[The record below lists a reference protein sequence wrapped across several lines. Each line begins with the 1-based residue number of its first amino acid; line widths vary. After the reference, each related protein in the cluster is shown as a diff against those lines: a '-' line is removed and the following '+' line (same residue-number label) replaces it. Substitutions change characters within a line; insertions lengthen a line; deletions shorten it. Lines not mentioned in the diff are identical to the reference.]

1 MKQKSWL
8 PIYLALGL
16 VWGCSFIFIKL
27 GLEFLTPVGVAF
39 GRCALGAMTL
49 LLIVKIRGIKLPT
62 DPKTWFVLWVVSLL
76 LNVFPGVLFAFA
88 EQRVTTALAGIINA
102 CTPLS
107 TLIFLFIFFR
117 SEKITNQQIIGLILG
132 GIGVLTVLGIWKGLG
147 SGSTSGV
154 VALLAAITCYGL
166 SFPIIKKH
174 LTPLKLRA
182 EALAA
187 SQVTA
192 GALTLLPFYLV
203 DGIAKDEYR
212 PGPILAM
219 MALGIFGSGLAYI
232 WNFQIVERAGSS
244 IASSV
249 TYLTP
254 VVAVFVGWI
263 FLGEHIS
270 WHEPVGGAIVV
281 LGAAISQ
288 GRFNRKLK
296 GKSEIN

>member
-49 LLIVKIRGIKLPT
+49 LLIAKVRGISLPT
-62 DPKTWFVLWVVSLL
+62 ERRTWFILWIVSLL
-76 LNVFPGVLFAFA
+76 LNVFPGILFAFA
-88 EQRVTTALAGIINA
+88 EERVTTILAGIINA

-107 TLIFLFIFFR
+107 TLIFILFVFR
-117 SEKITNQQIIGLILG
+117 SEKISRHQIFGLIIG
-132 GIGVLTVLGIWKGLG
+132 GIGVLTVLGIWKGIG
-147 SGSTSGV
+147 ANSAVGAI
-154 VALLAAITCYGL
+154 ALLVAITCYGL
-166 SFPIIKKH
+166 SFPIIKKY
-174 LTPLKLRA
+174 LTPLNLKA

-192 GALTLLPFYLV
+192 ATITLLPFYLIN
-203 DGIAKDEYR
+203 GITKAEYKT
-212 PGPILAM
+212 GPILAM
-219 MALGIFGSGLAYI
+219 IALGVFGSGLAYI
-232 WNFQIVERAGSS
+232 WTFQIVERAGSS
-244 IASSV
+244 VASSV

-254 VVAVFVGWI
+254 VVAVFVGWL

-270 WHEPVGGAIVV
+270 WHEPVGGAIVL
-281 LGAAISQ
+281 LGAATSQ
-288 GRFNRKLK
+288 GRFNKK
-296 GKSEIN
+296 ITA

>member
-49 LLIVKIRGIKLPT
+49 LLIAKVRGISLPT
-62 DPKTWFVLWVVSLL
+62 ERRTWLILWIVSLL
-76 LNVFPGVLFAFA
+76 LNVFPGILFAFA
-88 EQRVTTALAGIINA
+88 EERVTTILAGIINA

-107 TLIFLFIFFR
+107 TLIFILFVFK
-117 SEKITNQQIIGLILG
+117 SEKISRHQIFGLIIG
-132 GIGVLTVLGIWKGLG
+132 GIGVLTVLGIWKGIG
-147 SGSTSGV
+147 TNSAVGAI
-154 VALLAAITCYGL
+154 ALLVAITCYGL
-166 SFPIIKKH
+166 SFPIIKKY
-174 LTPLKLRA
+174 LTPLNLKA

-192 GALTLLPFYLV
+192 ATVTLLPFYLF
-203 DGIAKDEYR
+203 DGIAKAEYR
-212 PGPILAM
+212 TGPILAM
-219 MALGIFGSGLAYI
+219 IALGVFGSGLAYI
-232 WNFQIVERAGSS
+232 WTFQIVERAGSS
-244 IASSV
+244 VASSV

-254 VVAVFVGWI
+254 VVAVFVGWL

-270 WHEPVGGAIVV
+270 WHEPVGGAIVL
-281 LGAAISQ
+281 LGAATSQ
-288 GRFNRKLK
+288 GRFNKK
-296 GKSEIN
+296 ITA

>member
-8 PIYLALGL
+8 PIYLLLGL
-16 VWGCSFIFIKL
+16 VWGSSFVFIKL

-39 GRCALGAMTL
+39 GRCALGAMIL
-49 LLIVKIRGIKLPT
+49 LLIVKVRGIKLPT
-62 DPKTWFVLWVVSLL
+62 DPKTWFILWVVSLL
-76 LNVFPGVLFAFA
+76 LNVFPGILFAFA

-102 CTPLS
+102 CTPLT
-107 TLIFLFIFFR
+107 TLLFLFIFFR
-117 SEKITNQQIIGLILG
+117 SEKIAAQHIIGLILG
-132 GIGVLTVLGIWKGLG
+132 GIGVLTVLGIWNGLG
-147 SGSTSGV
+147 AGSTSGV
-154 VALLAAITCYGL
+154 IALLAAITCYGL
-166 SFPIIKKH
+166 SFPIIKKY

-187 SQVTA
+187 GQVTA
-192 GALTLLPFYLV
+192 GAITLLPFYLV
-203 DGIAKDEYR
+203 DGIAKNEYR
-212 PGPILAM
+212 FGPVLAM

-244 IASSV
+244 VASSV

-254 VVAVFVGWI
+254 VVAVFIGWI

-270 WHEPVGGAIVV
+270 WHEPVGGAIVI

-288 GRFNRKLK
+288 GRFSKK
-296 GKSEIN
+296 AAI

>member
-1 MKQKSWL
+1 
-8 PIYLALGL
+8 
-16 VWGCSFIFIKL
+16 
-27 GLEFLTPVGVAF
+27 
-39 GRCALGAMTL
+39 MTL

-62 DPKTWFVLWVVSLL
+62 ERKTWLVLWVVSLL
-76 LNVFPGVLFAFA
+76 LNVFPGILFAFA

-117 SEKITNQQIIGLILG
+117 SEKISTQHIVGLILG

-147 SGSTSGV
+147 SGSASGV
-154 VALLAAITCYGL
+154 IALLAAITCYGL
-166 SFPIIKKH
+166 SFPIIKKY

-192 GALTLLPFYLV
+192 GALTLLPFYLI
-203 DGIAKDEYR
+203 DGIAKNEYR

-288 GRFNRKLK
+288 GRFSKKVVN
-296 GKSEIN
+296 

>member
-1 MKQKSWL
+1 MKQKSWV

-49 LLIVKIRGIKLPT
+49 LLIVKVRGISLPT
-62 DPKTWFVLWVVSLL
+62 ELRTWFILWIVSLL
-76 LNVFPGVLFAFA
+76 LNVFPGILFAFA
-88 EQRVTTALAGIINA
+88 EERVTTVLAGIINA

-107 TLIFLFIFFR
+107 TLIFILFVFR
-117 SEKITNQQIIGLILG
+117 SEKISKHQIFGLVIGG
-132 GIGVLTVLGIWKGLG
+132 FGVVTVLGIWKGIG
-147 SGSTSGV
+147 SNSAVGAI
-154 VALLAAITCYGL
+154 ALLVAITCYGL
-166 SFPIIKKH
+166 SFPIIKKY
-174 LTPLKLRA
+174 LSPLNLKA

-187 SQVTA
+187 SQVSA
-192 GALTLLPFYLV
+192 AAVTLLPFYLI
-203 DGIAKDEYR
+203 DGIAKNEYR
-212 PGPILAM
+212 TGPILAM
-219 MALGIFGSGLAYI
+219 IALGVFGSGLAYI

-254 VVAVFVGWI
+254 LVAVLVGWI

-270 WHEPVGGAIVV
+270 WHEPVGGLIIL
-281 LGAAISQ
+281 LGAATSQ
-288 GRFNRKLK
+288 GRFNK
-296 GKSEIN
+296 KSTA

>member
-27 GLEFLTPVGVAF
+27 GLEFLTPIGVAF
-39 GRCALGAMTL
+39 GRCALGAMAL
-49 LLIVKIRGIKLPT
+49 LLIAKIRGVSLPT
-62 DPKTWFVLWVVSLL
+62 DRKTWFILWIVSLL
-76 LNVFPGVLFAFA
+76 LNVFPGILFAFA
-88 EQRVTTALAGIINA
+88 EQRVTTVLAGIINA

-107 TLIFLFIFFR
+107 TLIFILFVFR
-117 SEKITNQQIIGLILG
+117 SEKIANHQIYGLILG
-132 GIGVLTVLGIWKGLG
+132 GVGVLVVLGIWKGIG
-147 SGSTSGV
+147 SNSAVGA

-166 SFPIIKKH
+166 SFPIIKKY
-174 LTPLKLRA
+174 LTPLNLRA

-192 GALTLLPFYLV
+192 AAATLLPFYLI
-203 DGIAKDEYR
+203 DGIAEDEYR
-212 PGPILAM
+212 LGPVLAM
-219 MALGIFGSGLAYI
+219 VALGVFGSGVAYI

-270 WHEPVGGAIVV
+270 WHEPVGGAIVL

-288 GRFNRKLK
+288 GRFKK
-296 GKSEIN
+296 KKTA

>member
-49 LLIVKIRGIKLPT
+49 LLIVKIRGIKLPS
-62 DPKTWFVLWVVSLL
+62 DRRTWFVLWVVSLL
-76 LNVFPGVLFAFA
+76 LNVLPGILFAFA

-107 TLIFLFIFFR
+107 TLIFLFIFFK
-117 SEKITNQQIIGLILG
+117 SEKIAAQHILGLILG
-132 GIGVLTVLGIWKGLG
+132 GVGVLTVLGIWNGLG
-147 SGSTSGV
+147 SGSTSGIF
-154 VALLAAITCYGL
+154 ALLAAITCYGL
-166 SFPIIKKH
+166 SFPIIKKY

-192 GALTLLPFYLV
+192 GALTLLPFYLIN
-203 DGIAKDEYR
+203 GIEKDEYR

-288 GRFNRKLK
+288 GRFNKK
-296 GKSEIN
+296 IVK

>member
-1 MKQKSWL
+1 MKQKSWV

-49 LLIVKIRGIKLPT
+49 LLIVKVRGISLPT
-62 DPKTWFVLWVVSLL
+62 ELRTWFILWIVSLL
-76 LNVFPGVLFAFA
+76 LNVFPGILFAFA
-88 EQRVTTALAGIINA
+88 EERVTTVLAGIINA

-107 TLIFLFIFFR
+107 TLIFILFVFR
-117 SEKITNQQIIGLILG
+117 SEKISKHQIFGLVIGG
-132 GIGVLTVLGIWKGLG
+132 FGVLTVLGIWKGIG
-147 SGSTSGV
+147 TNSAVGAI
-154 VALLAAITCYGL
+154 ALLVAITCYGL
-166 SFPIIKKH
+166 SFPIIKKY
-174 LTPLKLRA
+174 LSPLNLKA

-187 SQVTA
+187 SQVSA
-192 GALTLLPFYLV
+192 AAVTLLPFYLI
-203 DGIAKDEYR
+203 DGIAKNEYR
-212 PGPILAM
+212 TGPILAM
-219 MALGIFGSGLAYI
+219 IALGVFGSGLAYI

-254 VVAVFVGWI
+254 LVAVLVGWI

-270 WHEPVGGAIVV
+270 WHEPVGGLIIL
-281 LGAAISQ
+281 LGAATSQ
-288 GRFNRKLK
+288 GRFNK
-296 GKSEIN
+296 KSTA

>member
-49 LLIVKIRGIKLPT
+49 LLIAKVRGISLPT
-62 DPKTWFVLWVVSLL
+62 ERRTWLILWIVSLL
-76 LNVFPGVLFAFA
+76 LNVFPGILFAFA
-88 EQRVTTALAGIINA
+88 EERVTTILAGIINA

-107 TLIFLFIFFR
+107 TLIFILFVFK
-117 SEKITNQQIIGLILG
+117 SEKISRHQIFGLIIG
-132 GIGVLTVLGIWKGLG
+132 GIGVLTVLGIWKGIG
-147 SGSTSGV
+147 TNSAVGAI
-154 VALLAAITCYGL
+154 ALLVAITCYGL
-166 SFPIIKKH
+166 SFPIIKKY
-174 LTPLKLRA
+174 LTPLNLKA

-192 GALTLLPFYLV
+192 ATVTLLPFYLI
-203 DGIAKDEYR
+203 DGIAKAEYR
-212 PGPILAM
+212 TGPILAM
-219 MALGIFGSGLAYI
+219 IALGVFGSGLAYI
-232 WNFQIVERAGSS
+232 WTFQIVERAGSS
-244 IASSV
+244 VASSV

-254 VVAVFVGWI
+254 VVAVFVGWL

-270 WHEPVGGAIVV
+270 WHEPVGGAIVL
-281 LGAAISQ
+281 LGAATSQ
-288 GRFNRKLK
+288 GRFNEK
-296 GKSEIN
+296 ITA

>member
-8 PIYLALGL
+8 PIYLILGL
-16 VWGCSFIFIKL
+16 VWGSSFIFIKL

-39 GRCALGAMTL
+39 GRCALGAMIL

-62 DPKTWFVLWVVSLL
+62 DPKTWFILWIVSLL

-88 EQRVTTALAGIINA
+88 EQRVTTVLAGIINA
-102 CTPLS
+102 FTPLA
-107 TLIFLFIFFR
+107 TIVFIFLFFR
-117 SEKITNQQIIGLILG
+117 SEKIKKEQILGLVIG
-132 GIGVLTVLGIWKGLG
+132 GIGVIVVLGIWKGIG
-147 SGSTSGV
+147 SGTAGGV
-154 VALLAAITCYGL
+154 IALFAAITCYGL
-166 SFPIIKKH
+166 SYPIIKKY
-174 LTPLKLRA
+174 LTPLNLKA

-187 SQVTA
+187 GQVTA
-192 GALTLLPFYLV
+192 GALTLLPFYLM

-212 PGPILAM
+212 FGPVLAM
-219 MALGIFGSGLAYI
+219 MALGIFGSGIAYI

-254 VVAVFVGWI
+254 VVAVFLGWI
-263 FLGEHIS
+263 FLGEDIS
-270 WHEPVGGAIVV
+270 WHEPVGGAIVI

-288 GRFNRKLK
+288 GRFSKK
-296 GKSEIN
+296 VVA

>member
-16 VWGCSFIFIKL
+16 VWGCSFIFIKF

-62 DPKTWFVLWVVSLL
+62 DPKTWFILWVVSLL
-76 LNVFPGVLFAFA
+76 LNVFPGILFAFA

-107 TLIFLFIFFR
+107 TLIFLFIFFK
-117 SEKITNQQIIGLILG
+117 SEKIAAQHIVGLILG

-154 VALLAAITCYGL
+154 IALLGAITCYGF
-166 SFPIIKKH
+166 SFPIIKKY

-192 GALTLLPFYLV
+192 GALTLLPFYLIN
-203 DGIAKDEYR
+203 GIAKNEYR
-212 PGPILAM
+212 PGPIMAM

-263 FLGEHIS
+263 FLGEDIS

-288 GRFNRKLK
+288 GRFNKK
-296 GKSEIN
+296 AVI

>member
-8 PIYLALGL
+8 PIYLILGL
-16 VWGCSFIFIKL
+16 VWGSSFIFIKL

-39 GRCALGAMTL
+39 GRCALGAMIL

-62 DPKTWFVLWVVSLL
+62 DPKTWLILWIVSLL
-76 LNVFPGVLFAFA
+76 LNVFPGILFAFA
-88 EQRVTTALAGIINA
+88 EQRVTTVLAGIINA
-102 CTPLS
+102 FTPLA
-107 TLIFLFIFFR
+107 TIVFIFLFFR
-117 SEKITNQQIIGLILG
+117 SEKIKKEQIFGLLTG
-132 GIGVLTVLGIWKGLG
+132 GIGVVVVLGIWNGIG
-147 SGSTSGV
+147 SGSGIGV
-154 VALLAAITCYGL
+154 LALFAAITCYGL
-166 SFPIIKKH
+166 SYPIIKKY
-174 LTPLKLRA
+174 LTPLNLKA

-187 SQVTA
+187 SQVSA
-192 GALTLLPFYLV
+192 GALTLLPFYLI
-203 DGIAKDEYR
+203 DGIAKDNYR

-219 MALGIFGSGLAYI
+219 MALGIFGSGIAYI

-270 WHEPVGGAIVV
+270 WHEPVGGAIVI

-288 GRFNRKLK
+288 GRFNRKVA
-296 GKSEIN
+296 N

>member
-1 MKQKSWL
+1 MKQKSWV

-16 VWGCSFIFIKL
+16 VWGCSFIFIKQ

-62 DPKTWFVLWVVSLL
+62 DRKTWIVLWVVSLL
-76 LNVFPGVLFAFA
+76 LNVFPGIFFAFA
-88 EQRVTTALAGIINA
+88 EQRVTTVLAGIINA
-102 CTPLS
+102 GTPLT
-107 TLIFLFIFFR
+107 TLIFLLLVFR
-117 SEKITNQQIIGLILG
+117 TEKIAKHQILGLLIG
-132 GIGVLTVLGIWKGLG
+132 GIGVLTVLGIWKGIG
-147 SGSTSGV
+147 SSSGIGAL
-154 VALLAAITCYGL
+154 ALLGAITCYGL
-166 SFPIIKKH
+166 SFPIIRKY

-187 SQVTA
+187 GQVTA
-192 GALTLLPFYLV
+192 GALTLLPFYLIN
-203 DGIAKDEYR
+203 GIAKDEYR
-212 PGPILAM
+212 MGPILSM
-219 MALGIFGSGLAYI
+219 VALGVFGSGLAYI

-244 IASSV
+244 IASTV

-270 WHEPVGGAIVV
+270 WHEPLGGAVV
-281 LGAAISQ
+281 LLGAATSQ
-288 GRFNRKLK
+288 GRFTKK
-296 GKSEIN
+296 EKS

>member
-8 PIYLALGL
+8 PIYLALGF

-49 LLIVKIRGIKLPT
+49 LLIAKVRGISLPT
-62 DPKTWFVLWVVSLL
+62 ERKTWFVLWVVSLL
-76 LNVFPGVLFAFA
+76 LNVFPGILFAYA
-88 EQRVTTALAGIINA
+88 EQRVTSVLAGIINA
-102 CTPLS
+102 CTPLA
-107 TLIFLFIFFR
+107 TLIFILLIFR
-117 SEKITNQQIIGLILG
+117 SEKIAIHQVIGLTLG
-132 GIGVLTVLGIWKGLG
+132 GIGVLTVLGIWKGIG
-147 SGSTSGV
+147 SSSAAGV
-154 VALLAAITCYGL
+154 FALFAAITCYGL
-166 SFPIIKKH
+166 SFPIIKKY
-174 LTPLKLRA
+174 LSPLNLRA

-192 GALTLLPFYLV
+192 AAVTLLPFYLI

-212 PGPILAM
+212 TGPILAM
-219 MALGIFGSGLAYI
+219 VALGVFGSGIAYI

-270 WHEPVGGAIVV
+270 WHEPVGGAIVL
-281 LGAAISQ
+281 LGAATSQ
-288 GRFNRKLK
+288 GRFKK
-296 GKSEIN
+296 KITA

>member
-49 LLIVKIRGIKLPT
+49 LLIAKVRGISLPT
-62 DPKTWFVLWVVSLL
+62 ERRTWFILWIVSLL
-76 LNVFPGVLFAFA
+76 LNVFPGILFAFA
-88 EQRVTTALAGIINA
+88 EERVTTILAGIINA

-107 TLIFLFIFFR
+107 TLIFILFVFR
-117 SEKITNQQIIGLILG
+117 SEKISRHQIFGLIIG
-132 GIGVLTVLGIWKGLG
+132 GIGVLTVLGIWKGIG
-147 SGSTSGV
+147 ANSAVGAI
-154 VALLAAITCYGL
+154 ALLVAITCYGL
-166 SFPIIKKH
+166 SFPIIKKY
-174 LTPLKLRA
+174 LTPLNLKA

-192 GALTLLPFYLV
+192 ATITLLPFYLI

-212 PGPILAM
+212 TGPILAM
-219 MALGIFGSGLAYI
+219 IALGVFGSGLAYI
-232 WNFQIVERAGSS
+232 WTFQIVERAGSS
-244 IASSV
+244 VASSV

-254 VVAVFVGWI
+254 FVAVFVGWL

-270 WHEPVGGAIVV
+270 WHEPVGGVIVL
-281 LGAAISQ
+281 LGAATSQ
-288 GRFNRKLK
+288 GRFNKK
-296 GKSEIN
+296 ITA

>member
-39 GRCALGAMTL
+39 GRCALGAMAL
-49 LLIVKIRGIKLPT
+49 LLIAKVRGISLPT
-62 DPKTWFVLWVVSLL
+62 ERRTWFILWIVSLL
-76 LNVFPGVLFAFA
+76 LNVFPGILFAFA
-88 EQRVTTALAGIINA
+88 EERVTTVLAGIINA

-107 TLIFLFIFFR
+107 TLIFILFVFR
-117 SEKITNQQIIGLILG
+117 SEKISKHQIFGLIIG
-132 GIGVLTVLGIWKGLG
+132 GIGVLTVLGIWNGIG
-147 SGSTSGV
+147 ANSAVGAI
-154 VALLAAITCYGL
+154 ALLVAITCYGL
-166 SFPIIKKH
+166 SFPIIKKY
-174 LTPLKLRA
+174 LTPLNLKA

-192 GALTLLPFYLV
+192 AAVTLLPFYLI

-212 PGPILAM
+212 IGPVLAM
-219 MALGIFGSGLAYI
+219 IALGVLGSGVAYI
-232 WNFQIVERAGSS
+232 WTFQIVERAGSS

-254 VVAVFVGWI
+254 VVAVIVGWI

-270 WHEPVGGAIVV
+270 WHEPVGGAIVL
-281 LGAAISQ
+281 LGAATSQ
-288 GRFNRKLK
+288 GRFNM
-296 GKSEIN
+296 KSTA

>member
-49 LLIVKIRGIKLPT
+49 LLIAKVRGISLPT
-62 DPKTWFVLWVVSLL
+62 ERRTWFILWIVSLL
-76 LNVFPGVLFAFA
+76 LNVFPGLLFAFA
-88 EQRVTTALAGIINA
+88 EERVTTVLAGIINA

-107 TLIFLFIFFR
+107 TLIFILFVFR
-117 SEKITNQQIIGLILG
+117 SEKISRHQIFGLVIGG
-132 GIGVLTVLGIWKGLG
+132 VGVLTVLGIWKGIG
-147 SGSTSGV
+147 SNSAVGAI
-154 VALLAAITCYGL
+154 ALLVAITCYGL
-166 SFPIIKKH
+166 SFPIIKKY
-174 LTPLKLRA
+174 LTPLNLKA

-192 GALTLLPFYLV
+192 AAVTLLPFYLI
-203 DGIAKDEYR
+203 DGIAKNEYR
-212 PGPILAM
+212 TGPILAM
-219 MALGIFGSGLAYI
+219 IALGVFGSGLAYI

-244 IASSV
+244 VASSV

-254 VVAVFVGWI
+254 VVAVFIGWI
-263 FLGEHIS
+263 FLGEKIT
-270 WHEPVGGAIVV
+270 WHEPVGGAIVI

-288 GRFNRKLK
+288 GRFSKKVVN
-296 GKSEIN
+296 

>member
-49 LLIVKIRGIKLPT
+49 LLIAKVRGISLPT
-62 DPKTWFVLWVVSLL
+62 ERRTWFILWIVSLL
-76 LNVFPGVLFAFA
+76 LNVFPGILFAFA
-88 EQRVTTALAGIINA
+88 EERVTTVLAGIINA

-107 TLIFLFIFFR
+107 TLIFILFVFR
-117 SEKITNQQIIGLILG
+117 SEKISRHQIFGLIIG
-132 GIGVLTVLGIWKGLG
+132 GIGVLTVLGIWKGIG
-147 SGSTSGV
+147 ANSAVGAI
-154 VALLAAITCYGL
+154 ALLVAITCYGL
-166 SFPIIKKH
+166 SFPIIKKY
-174 LTPLKLRA
+174 LTPLNLKA

-192 GALTLLPFYLV
+192 ATVTLLPFYLI
-203 DGIAKDEYR
+203 DGIAKAEYR
-212 PGPILAM
+212 TGPILAM
-219 MALGIFGSGLAYI
+219 IALGVFGSGLAYI
-232 WNFQIVERAGSS
+232 WTFQIVERAGSS
-244 IASSV
+244 VASSV

-254 VVAVFVGWI
+254 VVAVFVGWL

-270 WHEPVGGAIVV
+270 WHEPVGGAIVL
-281 LGAAISQ
+281 LGAATSQ
-288 GRFNRKLK
+288 GRFNKK
-296 GKSEIN
+296 ITA

>member
-16 VWGCSFIFIKL
+16 VWGCSFIFIKI

-49 LLIVKIRGIKLPT
+49 LLIAKVRGISLPT
-62 DPKTWFVLWVVSLL
+62 ELRTWFILWIVSLL
-76 LNVFPGVLFAFA
+76 LNVFPGILFAFA
-88 EQRVTTALAGIINA
+88 EERVTTVLAGIINA

-107 TLIFLFIFFR
+107 TLIFILFVFR
-117 SEKITNQQIIGLILG
+117 SEKISKHQIYGLVIG
-132 GIGVLTVLGIWKGLG
+132 GIGVLTVLGIWKGIG
-147 SGSTSGV
+147 TNSAVGAI
-154 VALLAAITCYGL
+154 ALLVAITCYGL
-166 SFPIIKKH
+166 SFPIIKKY
-174 LTPLKLRA
+174 LTPLNLKA

-192 GALTLLPFYLV
+192 AAVTLLPFYLIG
-203 DGIAKDEYR
+203 GIAKNEYR
-212 PGPILAM
+212 TGPILAM
-219 MALGIFGSGLAYI
+219 IALGVFGSGIAYI

-254 VVAVFVGWI
+254 VVAVFVGWL

-270 WHEPVGGAIVV
+270 WHEPVGGAIVL
-281 LGAAISQ
+281 LGAATSQ
-288 GRFNRKLK
+288 GRFKK
-296 GKSEIN
+296 KTKA

>member
-1 MKQKSWL
+1 MKQKSWV

-49 LLIVKIRGIKLPT
+49 LLIVKVRGISLPT
-62 DPKTWFVLWVVSLL
+62 ELRTWFILWIVSLL
-76 LNVFPGVLFAFA
+76 LNVFPGILFAFA
-88 EQRVTTALAGIINA
+88 EERVTTVLAGIINA

-107 TLIFLFIFFR
+107 TLIFILFVFR
-117 SEKITNQQIIGLILG
+117 SEKISKHQIFGLVIGG
-132 GIGVLTVLGIWKGLG
+132 FGVVTVLGIWKGIG
-147 SGSTSGV
+147 TNSAVGAI
-154 VALLAAITCYGL
+154 ALLVAITCYGL
-166 SFPIIKKH
+166 SFPIIKKY
-174 LTPLKLRA
+174 LSPLNLKA

-187 SQVTA
+187 SQVSA
-192 GALTLLPFYLV
+192 AAVTLLPFYLI
-203 DGIAKDEYR
+203 DGIAKNEYR
-212 PGPILAM
+212 TGPILAM
-219 MALGIFGSGLAYI
+219 IALGVFGSGLAYI

-254 VVAVFVGWI
+254 LVAVLVGWI

-270 WHEPVGGAIVV
+270 WHEPVGGLIIL
-281 LGAAISQ
+281 LGAATSQ
-288 GRFNRKLK
+288 GRFNK
-296 GKSEIN
+296 KSTA

>member
-1 MKQKSWL
+1 MKQKSWV

-49 LLIVKIRGIKLPT
+49 LLIVKVRGISLPT
-62 DPKTWFVLWVVSLL
+62 ELRTWFILWIVSLL
-76 LNVFPGVLFAFA
+76 LNVFPGILFAFA
-88 EQRVTTALAGIINA
+88 EERVTTVLAGIINA

-107 TLIFLFIFFR
+107 TLIFILFVFR
-117 SEKITNQQIIGLILG
+117 SEKISKHQIFGLVIGG
-132 GIGVLTVLGIWKGLG
+132 FGVVTVLGIWKGIG
-147 SGSTSGV
+147 SNSAVGAI
-154 VALLAAITCYGL
+154 ALLVAITCYGL
-166 SFPIIKKH
+166 SFPIIKKY
-174 LTPLKLRA
+174 LSSLNLKA

-187 SQVTA
+187 SQVSA
-192 GALTLLPFYLV
+192 AAVTLLPFYLI
-203 DGIAKDEYR
+203 DGIAKNEYR
-212 PGPILAM
+212 TGPILAM
-219 MALGIFGSGLAYI
+219 IALGVFGSGLAYI

-254 VVAVFVGWI
+254 LVAVLVGWI

-270 WHEPVGGAIVV
+270 WHEPVGGLIIL
-281 LGAAISQ
+281 LGAATSQ
-288 GRFNRKLK
+288 GRFNK
-296 GKSEIN
+296 KSTA

>member
-8 PIYLALGL
+8 PIYLILGL
-16 VWGCSFIFIKL
+16 VWGSSFIFIKL

-39 GRCALGAMTL
+39 GRCALGAMIL

-62 DPKTWFVLWVVSLL
+62 DPKTWLILWIVSLL
-76 LNVFPGVLFAFA
+76 LNVFPGILFAFA
-88 EQRVTTALAGIINA
+88 EQRVTTVLAGIINA
-102 CTPLS
+102 FTPLA
-107 TLIFLFIFFR
+107 TIVFIFLFFR
-117 SEKITNQQIIGLILG
+117 SEKIKKEQILGLLTG
-132 GIGVLTVLGIWKGLG
+132 GIGVVVVLGIWNGIG
-147 SGSTSGV
+147 SGSGIGV
-154 VALLAAITCYGL
+154 LALFAAITCYGI
-166 SFPIIKKH
+166 SYPIIKKY
-174 LTPLKLRA
+174 LTPLNLKA

-187 SQVTA
+187 SQVSA
-192 GALTLLPFYLV
+192 GALTLLPFYLI
-203 DGIAKDEYR
+203 DGIAKDNYR

-219 MALGIFGSGLAYI
+219 MALGIFGSGIAYI

-270 WHEPVGGAIVV
+270 WHEPVGGAIVI

-288 GRFNRKLK
+288 GRFNRKVA
-296 GKSEIN
+296 N

>member
-62 DPKTWFVLWVVSLL
+62 ERKTWLVLWVVSLL
-76 LNVFPGVLFAFA
+76 LNVFPGILFAFA

-117 SEKITNQQIIGLILG
+117 SEKISTQHIVGLILG

-147 SGSTSGV
+147 SGSASGV
-154 VALLAAITCYGL
+154 IALLAAITCYGL
-166 SFPIIKKH
+166 SFPIIKKY

-192 GALTLLPFYLV
+192 GALTLLPFYLI
-203 DGIAKDEYR
+203 DGIAKNEYR

-270 WHEPVGGAIVV
+270 WHEPIGGAIVV

-288 GRFNRKLK
+288 GRFSKK
-296 GKSEIN
+296 DVK

>member
-49 LLIVKIRGIKLPT
+49 LLIVKVRGISLPT
-62 DPKTWFVLWVVSLL
+62 DRRTWFILWIVSLL
-76 LNVFPGVLFAFA
+76 LNVFPGILFAFA
-88 EQRVTTALAGIINA
+88 EERVTTVLAGIINA

-107 TLIFLFIFFR
+107 TLIFILFVFR
-117 SEKITNQQIIGLILG
+117 SEKISRHQIFGLVIGG
-132 GIGVLTVLGIWKGLG
+132 VGVLTVLGIWKGIG
-147 SGSTSGV
+147 SNSAVGAI
-154 VALLAAITCYGL
+154 ALLVAITCYGL
-166 SFPIIKKH
+166 SFPIIKKY
-174 LTPLKLRA
+174 LTPLNLKA

-192 GALTLLPFYLV
+192 AAVTLLPFYLI
-203 DGIAKDEYR
+203 DGIAKNEYR
-212 PGPILAM
+212 TGPILAM
-219 MALGIFGSGLAYI
+219 IALGVFGSGLAYI

-254 VVAVFVGWI
+254 LVAVFVGWM

-270 WHEPVGGAIVV
+270 WHEPVGGLIIL
-281 LGAAISQ
+281 LGAATSQ
-288 GRFNRKLK
+288 GRFNK
-296 GKSEIN
+296 KSTA

>member
-8 PIYLALGL
+8 PIYLLLGI
-16 VWGCSFIFIKL
+16 VWGSSFIFIKL

-49 LLIVKIRGIKLPT
+49 LLIVKIRNIKLPT
-62 DPKTWFVLWVVSLL
+62 DTKTWLVLWVVSLL
-76 LNVFPGVLFAFA
+76 LNVFPGILFAFA
-88 EQRVTTALAGIINA
+88 EQRVTTVLAGIINA
-102 CTPLS
+102 CTPLA

-117 SEKITNQQIIGLILG
+117 SEKIKNEQILGLIIG
-132 GIGVLTVLGIWKGLG
+132 GIGVLTVLGIWNGIG
-147 SGSTSGV
+147 SGSGSGV
-154 VALLAAITCYGL
+154 LALLAAIICYGI
-166 SFPIIKKH
+166 SYPIIKKY
-174 LTPLKLRA
+174 LIPLNLKA

-192 GALTLLPFYLV
+192 GALTLLPFYLMN
-203 DGIAKDEYR
+203 GIAKDEYR
-212 PGPILAM
+212 VGPILAM

-263 FLGEHIS
+263 FLGENIS
-270 WHEPVGGAIVV
+270 WHEPIGGAVV
-281 LGAAISQ
+281 ILGAAISQ
-288 GRFNRKLK
+288 GRFSRKVVD
-296 GKSEIN
+296 